1 VGDPIPIDDPGDPR
15 LADFAADD
23 PRRRRAEIER
33 AAADAGYVVLEGP
46 VLVRRLAASGRRARA
61 VVVTPAQE
69 AALRDVLGA
78 IDAPVYVAPQPVLE
92 ALVGFRFHRGA
103 LASAER
109 FSPLGVAALAR
120 GARRLAVLEGIA
132 DLENLGAIFRNAAAF
147 ALDGVLLDPTCA
159 DPLYRRALRVAVG
172 HTLTVPFARADRWP
186 EALDELRAAGFVL
199 AALTPAGDVTL
210 ADVRRQVASR
220 GAATWRDA
228 RVALLLGSEGPGLSA
243 AALARAD
250 LRVRIPLAPAVDS
263 LNVAAASAL
272 AFAEVADD
280 AALA

>member
-1 VGDPIPIDDPGDPR
+1 MGAPIPIDDPADPR

-33 AAADAGYVVLEGP
+33 AAAAAGYVVLEGP
-46 VLVRRLAASGRRARA
+46 LLVRRLAASGRRVRA
-61 VVVTPAQE
+61 VVVTPAQA
-69 AALRDVLGA
+69 AALGDVLAA
-78 IDAPVYVAPQPVLE
+78 IDAPVYVAPQPVVE

-103 LASAER
+103 LASADR
-109 FSPLGVAALAR
+109 FAPLDPAAVTR
-120 GARRLAVLEGIA
+120 GTRRLAVLEGIA

-147 ALDGVLLDPTCA
+147 GLDGVLLDPTCG

-172 HTLTVPFARADRWP
+172 HTLTLPFARADRWP
-186 EALDELRAAGFVL
+186 DALDDLRAAGFLL
-199 AALTPAGDVTL
+199 AALTPAGDVPL
-210 ADVRRQVASR
+210 ADLARQVAS
-220 GAATWRDA
+220 GDDAKWRAA

-263 LNVAAASAL
+263 LNVAAASAV
-272 AFAEVADD
+272 AFAQVADPG
-280 AALA
+280 ALA